1 MKLAI
6 YDFDGTYVSKQTL
19 PLLYRLW
26 KKKGLNDKVYKKIWR
41 GFIWRYVL
49 YKLKIF
55 GWNKRRI
62 NPYTMRKTADLLG
75 SISREKL
82 NRFLNDYYQF
92 LQAYIFKP
100 LKEQLL
106 IDKEQGYH
114 TVLLSGNLD
123 IILQPFK
130 EEGFDTIIGSQSTL
144 DGQLLGSDDIHI
156 LIEGDKKARLLEVF
170 PHADYDQSKAYA
182 DNGYDLPILQL
193 VGHAYAVNPDKELE
207 TYAKTY
213 GFEVIKKEATMK

>member
-1 MKLAI
+1 
-6 YDFDGTYVSKQTL
+6 
-19 PLLYRLW
+19 
-26 KKKGLNDKVYKKIWR
+26 
-41 GFIWRYVL
+41 
-49 YKLKIF
+49 
-55 GWNKRRI
+55 
-62 NPYTMRKTADLLG
+62 MRKTADLLG